1 MKPRDNSKYLNEL
14 YPDVVFALETTS
26 LMDSLTRRLGLQAQ
40 ILEADGVTSISIQ
53 FEQDYSVEI
62 SPLSVPEG
70 QSSTWFMDRLRAGR
84 VLTRTDM
91 FAVICTVRRNG
102 THEPIFKAFALEAE
116 SSAVLLAK
124 VSAWIF
130 KMSKIRIQPLQE
142 FDEEETEN
150 D

>member
-1 MKPRDNSKYLNEL
+1 MKPKDNPKYLNEL

-26 LMDSLTRRLGLQAQ
+26 LMDSLTRRLGLQAE

-53 FEQDYSVEI
+53 FEQDYSVKI

-84 VLTRTDM
+84 VLTKTDM
-91 FAVICTVRRNG
+91 FAVICTVRTNG
-102 THEPIFKAFALEAE
+102 TQEPIFKAFALEAE
-116 SSAVLLAK
+116 SSAILLAK

-130 KMSKIRIQPLQE
+130 KMSKIRVQPLQE